1 MKSLI
6 LAIESSCDDSSIAI
20 IDKNTYE
27 CKFHKKISQE
37 QEHSQYGGVVPE
49 LAARLHTQALPN
61 ILSQCEKY
69 FNDLCAIAVTNEPG
83 LSVSLIG
90 GVAMAKI
97 LAISLNLPL
106 IAINHL
112 KGHIYSMFLGKK
124 ACFDMG
130 VLLVSGG
137 HTMVLFIDNQG
148 QITEIARTNDDSFGE
163 SFDKVAKMMNLGYPG
178 GAIIENLA
186 KNAKESNLEFSI
198 PLLHSK
204 ELAYSF
210 SGLKNQVRLE
220 ILKEEL
226 TQERKNQ
233 IAFAFQKTA
242 IAHIMNKLEKIFKEY
257 KFKRFGIV
265 GGASANLS
273 LRSQIEHLCQSYQCE
288 LLLAPLEYCSDNAL
302 MIARAAC
309 EAYERKEF
317 VSIEDDS
324 YKPEG
329 QKFTRCI
336 MKKAFTII
344 ELVFVVIILGVLA
357 AVALP
362 KFSTSKDEAS
372 TAQALGN
379 LKTFINDINSYVLK
393 NESLSSIA
401 LMSNVANIKN
411 EDLSNLQNTT
421 KELDFS
427 VGNDEQCFKVL
438 FVDKESVLLLA
449 LMVDSTQKSKAQNI
463 ADLKNQ
469 ALKDPKNQSIKTQ
482 LDEVLNAFGQ
492 SEFTSTSKSKACQ
505 SLIHSKAFKDLATRV
520 YFLSSG

>member
-69 FNDLCAIAVTNEPG
+69 FNNLCAIAVTNEPG

-178 GAIIENLA
+178 GVIIENLA
-186 KNAKESNLEFSI
+186 KNTKESNLEFSI
-198 PLLHSK
+198 ALLHSK

-226 TQERKNQ
+226 TQSRKNQ

-317 VSIEDDS
+317 VSIEDDLIS
-324 YKPEG
+324 PKVKNL
-329 QKFTRCI
+329 Q
-336 MKKAFTII
+336 
-344 ELVFVVIILGVLA
+344 GVL
-357 AVALP
+357 
-362 KFSTSKDEAS
+362 
-372 TAQALGN
+372 
-379 LKTFINDINSYVLK
+379 
-393 NESLSSIA
+393 
-401 LMSNVANIKN
+401 
-411 EDLSNLQNTT
+411 
-421 KELDFS
+421 
-427 VGNDEQCFKVL
+427 
-438 FVDKESVLLLA
+438 
-449 LMVDSTQKSKAQNI
+449 
-463 ADLKNQ
+463 
-469 ALKDPKNQSIKTQ
+469 
-482 LDEVLNAFGQ
+482 
-492 SEFTSTSKSKACQ
+492 
-505 SLIHSKAFKDLATRV
+505 
-520 YFLSSG
+520 

>member
-69 FNDLCAIAVTNEPG
+69 FNNLCAIAVTNEPG

-178 GAIIENLA
+178 GVIIENLA

-317 VSIEDDS
+317 VSIEDDLIS
-324 YKPEG
+324 PKVKNL
-329 QKFTRCI
+329 Q
-336 MKKAFTII
+336 
-344 ELVFVVIILGVLA
+344 GVL
-357 AVALP
+357 
-362 KFSTSKDEAS
+362 
-372 TAQALGN
+372 
-379 LKTFINDINSYVLK
+379 
-393 NESLSSIA
+393 
-401 LMSNVANIKN
+401 
-411 EDLSNLQNTT
+411 
-421 KELDFS
+421 
-427 VGNDEQCFKVL
+427 
-438 FVDKESVLLLA
+438 
-449 LMVDSTQKSKAQNI
+449 
-463 ADLKNQ
+463 
-469 ALKDPKNQSIKTQ
+469 
-482 LDEVLNAFGQ
+482 
-492 SEFTSTSKSKACQ
+492 
-505 SLIHSKAFKDLATRV
+505 
-520 YFLSSG
+520 

>member
-69 FNDLCAIAVTNEPG
+69 FNNLCAIAVTNEPG

-137 HTMVLFIDNQG
+137 HTMVLFIDNLG

-178 GAIIENLA
+178 GVIIENLA

-226 TQERKNQ
+226 TQSRKNQ

-317 VSIEDDS
+317 VSIEDDLIS
-324 YKPEG
+324 PKVKNL
-329 QKFTRCI
+329 Q
-336 MKKAFTII
+336 
-344 ELVFVVIILGVLA
+344 GVL
-357 AVALP
+357 
-362 KFSTSKDEAS
+362 
-372 TAQALGN
+372 
-379 LKTFINDINSYVLK
+379 
-393 NESLSSIA
+393 
-401 LMSNVANIKN
+401 
-411 EDLSNLQNTT
+411 
-421 KELDFS
+421 
-427 VGNDEQCFKVL
+427 
-438 FVDKESVLLLA
+438 
-449 LMVDSTQKSKAQNI
+449 
-463 ADLKNQ
+463 
-469 ALKDPKNQSIKTQ
+469 
-482 LDEVLNAFGQ
+482 
-492 SEFTSTSKSKACQ
+492 
-505 SLIHSKAFKDLATRV
+505 
-520 YFLSSG
+520 